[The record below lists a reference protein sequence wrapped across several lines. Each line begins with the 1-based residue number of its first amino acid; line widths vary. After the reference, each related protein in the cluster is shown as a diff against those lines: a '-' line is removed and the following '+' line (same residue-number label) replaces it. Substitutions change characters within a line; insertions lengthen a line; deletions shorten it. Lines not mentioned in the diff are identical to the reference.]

1 MTYDLVALVPMR
13 HDSERVPGKNYRP
26 MAGKPLYRHI
36 VETLLACPEVD
47 LVVIDT
53 DSPVIRADAAEAFPG
68 VRVLERPEHLR
79 DGAIPMNDVL
89 LNDVRQVDA
98 RLYLQTHSTNPL
110 LSAASIRRAIAAFR
124 SSPDHDSLFTVSRI
138 QARLWSAAGTP
149 LNHDP
154 TQLLRTQ
161 DLEPV
166 YLENSCAYLFTREL
180 LEGRGT
186 RIGARPLLFEVDRD
200 EALDIDEEQDFRL
213 VEALM
218 QAKAAAAA
226 AAGAGAS
233 TAPVG
238 APGG

>member
-1 MTYDLVALVPMR
+1 MTFDLVALVPMR

-36 VETLLACPEVD
+36 VETLLACPEID
-47 LVVIDT
+47 RVVIDT
-53 DSPVIRADAAEAFPG
+53 DSPVIREDAASTFPE
-68 VRVLERPEHLR
+68 VVVLERPEHLR
-79 DGAIPMNDVL
+79 DGSIPMNDVL

-110 LSAASIRRAIAAFR
+110 LGAATIRRAIADFR
-124 SSPDHDSLFTVSRI
+124 SSAEHDSLFTVSRI
-138 QARLWSAAGTP
+138 QARLWTADGRP
-149 LNHDP
+149 MNHDP
-154 TQLLRTQ
+154 AKLLRTQ

-166 YLENSCAYLFTREL
+166 YLENSCAYLFSREL
-180 LEGRGT
+180 LEDRGT

-218 QAKAAAAA
+218 RSKAV
-226 AAGAGAS
+226 AS
-233 TAPVG
+233 A
-238 APGG
+238 